1 LHSQKAHIFRK
12 HDFGSNFLTKAGG
25 RRIRGSRGRDG
36 GSRNDDPAGD
46 GGPDEATAFIA
57 ESVTELAR
65 LARRHRLDMLILLLE
80 MTQMEAEE
88 RVRLRG
94 KRKLS

>member
-1 LHSQKAHIFRK
+1 LAK
-12 HDFGSNFLTKAGG
+12 TK
-25 RRIRGSRGRDG
+25 RGRTRRSQRRDE
-36 GSRNDDPAGD
+36 GSQSDEPGD

-57 ESVTELAR
+57 ETITELAK
-65 LARRHRLDMLILLLE
+65 LARRHELGMLILLLE

-88 RVRLRG
+88 RARLRG

>member
-1 LHSQKAHIFRK
+1 LAK
-12 HDFGSNFLTKAGG
+12 TK
-25 RRIRGSRGRDG
+25 RGRTRRSQRADE
-36 GSRNDDPAGD
+36 GSQSDEPVGD

-57 ESVTELAR
+57 ETITELAK
-65 LARRHRLDMLILLLE
+65 LARRHKLGMLILLLE
-80 MTQMEAEE
+80 MAQMEAEE

>member
-1 LHSQKAHIFRK
+1 
-12 HDFGSNFLTKAGG
+12 LTKTKRGRTRGSG
-25 RRIRGSRGRDG
+25 RRDEGSQSDE
-36 GSRNDDPAGD
+36 PVGD

-57 ESVTELAR
+57 ETVTELAR
-65 LARRHRLDMLILLLE
+65 LARRHELGMLILLLE

-88 RVRLRG
+88 RARLRG